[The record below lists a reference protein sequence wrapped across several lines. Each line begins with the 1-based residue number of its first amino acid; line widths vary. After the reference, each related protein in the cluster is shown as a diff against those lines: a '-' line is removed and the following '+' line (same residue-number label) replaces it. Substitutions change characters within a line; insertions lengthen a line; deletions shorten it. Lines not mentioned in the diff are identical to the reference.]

1 MPRHET
7 MASVPL
13 RSARRAQ
20 FLLQLWHF
28 DHRTS
33 LPGSPLRAQPTP
45 RFSQAC
51 VKPAGMIE
59 SLEKLEAC
67 LGKTPAAMALKVLD
81 HLDDGALRWLRA
93 SPLVFVSTARA
104 AGVSVTIAGGERGF
118 ARAVSPQLLRLPRAA
133 IDDADALEEGRGVGM
148 LFLVPGL
155 GETLRVN
162 GRVTSHTADAVE
174 LAIQEVY
181 VHCAKALIRSEFW
194 TAAPRSEETE
204 PACFVT
210 ETRFIAFATADAEG
224 NADLSPKGDAAGT
237 MLKVCGDGLA
247 YGERP
252 GNLRKD
258 SLKNLLVQPRA
269 AVLALIP
276 GSNLVGLAH
285 GEGKILE
292 DLATREQFTISGK
305 TPKLVMQLRAAE
317 LFVHESPA
325 LARCALWPLRAEAHG
340 LDPAAILTTHIKQN
354 KTAGLGVGIVRKLMS
369 KELMRLGLDLDYKN
383 KLY

>member
-1 MPRHET
+1 
-7 MASVPL
+7 
-13 RSARRAQ
+13 
-20 FLLQLWHF
+20 
-28 DHRTS
+28 
-33 LPGSPLRAQPTP
+33 
-45 RFSQAC
+45 
-51 VKPAGMIE
+51 MIE

-81 HLDDGALRWLRA
+81 HLDDGALRWLA
-93 SPLVFVSTARA
+93 AAPLVFVSIAGA
-104 AGVSVTIAGGERGF
+104 PAGVSVTVAGGERGF

-133 IDDADALEEGRGVGM
+133 IDDAEALEEGRGLGM

-162 GRVTSHTADAVE
+162 RRVTKHTPDAVE
-174 LAIQEVY
+174 LAIREVY

-194 TAAPRSEETE
+194 TAAPHTE
-204 PACFVT
+204 KSIDPARFVS

-237 MLKVCGDGLA
+237 MLKVYGDGLA

-258 SLKNLLVQPRA
+258 SLKNLLAQPRA
-269 AVLALIP
+269 AALALIP
-276 GSNLVGLAH
+276 GSNLVGLAR

-292 DLATREQFTISGK
+292 DLAVREQFTISGK
-305 TPKLVMQLRAAE
+305 TPKLVMQLSAAT
-317 LFVHESPA
+317 LVVRESPA

-369 KELMRLGLDLDYKN
+369 KELMRWGLEVDYKN